1 MIISCITTASNKAVF
16 IKGIPFRIVQIK
28 GFVVNTETNQ
38 VLYICI
44 NRLYYDV
51 EKSDTLYY
59 FSINTDNRFDNPIYF
74 AIGYGKSSAILS
86 VKELIEFAEQGNKG
100 EETISVPGL
109 YTENKIYINTAAVF
123 GIKGLL
129 LTQKGH
135 AGVSNLNLGELKKV
149 LKKLEDRK

>member
-1 MIISCITTASNKAVF
+1 MSTIGQVRRMLRIQALEAAKREDYRTRTRVQKIYIKDKITRNIT
-16 IKGIPFRIVQIK
+16 
-28 GFVVNTETNQ
+28 
-38 VLYICI
+38 
-44 NRLYYDV
+44 
-51 EKSDTLYY
+51 
-59 FSINTDNRFDNPIYF
+59 
-74 AIGYGKSSAILS
+74 

>member
-1 MIISCITTASNKAVF
+1 MIILF
-16 IKGIPFRIVQIK
+16 I
-28 GFVVNTETNQ
+28 
-38 VLYICI
+38 
-44 NRLYYDV
+44 
-51 EKSDTLYY
+51 
-59 FSINTDNRFDNPIYF
+59 F
-74 AIGYGKSSAILS
+74 AIGYGKEFCNFICKGTYRILRNR
-86 VKELIEFAEQGNKG
+86 ENKG

-149 LKKLEDRK
+149 LKKLED

>member
-1 MIISCITTASNKAVF
+1 MMLKNLILCIISVSIQIIVLIILF
-16 IKGIPFRIVQIK
+16 ICNRIW
-28 GFVVNTETNQ
+28 
-38 VLYICI
+38 
-44 NRLYYDV
+44 
-51 EKSDTLYY
+51 
-59 FSINTDNRFDNPIYF
+59 
-74 AIGYGKSSAILS
+74 KSSAILS

>member
-1 MIISCITTASNKAVF
+1 MIISCITTASNKAVL
-16 IKGIPFRIVQIK
+16 IKGIPFRIIQIK

-38 VLYICI
+38 VLHICI
-44 NRLYYDV
+44 NR
-51 EKSDTLYY
+51 
-59 FSINTDNRFDNPIYF
+59 
-74 AIGYGKSSAILS
+74 
-86 VKELIEFAEQGNKG
+86 
-100 EETISVPGL
+100 L

>member
-1 MIISCITTASNKAVF
+1 MKKVILFLLAIFIANTVF
-16 IKGIPFRIVQIK
+16 AQLNVTSR
-28 GFVVNTETNQ
+28 
-38 VLYICI
+38 
-44 NRLYYDV
+44 NRQPEKVMSIRPGYSQLYYDV

-109 YTENKIYINTAAVF
+109 YTENKIYINTAVVF

-135 AGVSNLNLGELKKV
+135 AGISNLLTICFTATTS
-149 LKKLEDRK
+149 